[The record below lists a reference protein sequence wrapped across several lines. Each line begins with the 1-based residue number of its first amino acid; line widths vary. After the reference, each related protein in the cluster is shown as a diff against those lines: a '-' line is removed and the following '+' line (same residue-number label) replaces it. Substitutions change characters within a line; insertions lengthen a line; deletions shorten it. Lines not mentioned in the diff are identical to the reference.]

1 MFDKQ
6 IELGMAALAF
16 DITYANGNW
25 FAWYYEILKDNNL
38 EIIVDDT
45 SKNDRG

>member
-6 IELGMAALAF
+6 IELGMAALEF
-16 DITYANGNW
+16 DITYAKGEW

-38 EIIVDDT
+38 GILDDGT
-45 SKNDRG
+45 TKDN

>member
-16 DITYANGNW
+16 DITYAKGAW
-25 FAWYYEILKDNNL
+25 VAWYYEILKNDKL
-38 EIIVDDT
+38 EILANDST
-45 SKNDRG
+45 KND